1 MLFRLTVQI
10 NSMNGLNYNGKM
22 MENGIKLQGLMAIL
36 GRKSPVFP
44 VKNKTMVTK

>member
-22 MENGIKLQGLMAIL
+22 MENWIKLQELMAIL
-36 GRKSPVFP
+36 SIKSPVFQ
-44 VKNKTMVTK
+44 VKNKTMVMK